1 MNIYYDSTMQRFT
14 LNTKSTCYI
23 LEICDGKFPI
33 HVYYGSKDENIEP
46 TRIPLQCSFSPYF
59 SEENPHISP
68 DTYPFELPCF
78 GSGDYRTTA
87 IRIKNK
93 NGDSICQ
100 FEYEGHRIFNGRIE
114 LTGLPFASA
123 DANTET
129 LELQLIDK
137 LTNCNVKLYY
147 TVFPEEDIISRY
159 ITVTNLGN
167 ADAIIE
173 KLMSLSLDL
182 PGCNYDMISLYGSH
196 CNERNYQRTPLFFGT
211 QSICSRRG
219 ASSHQ
224 FNPFISVCEKSA
236 NEKAGNV
243 YGFNFVFS
251 GNFLDEVE
259 VDQQETTRI
268 QIGLGSENFTWLLK
282 SGESF
287 TSPEA
292 IMTFSSTGIGQM
304 SRNFHRFIRNH
315 ILPTEPFSRRPV
327 VLNTWEACYFDI
339 NEVEMLRFAESAA
352 NCGIDMLVMDDGWFG
367 KRNDDKSGLGDWY
380 YNGNKFKKGLATF
393 VDCVKSYG
401 IKFGIWIEPEMVNP
415 DSELYRAHPEWC
427 LKAIGRKNLLCRHQL
442 VLDMTNPEVIQ
453 HLKDVFSK
461 AFDGVSIDYFKWDM
475 NRHLS
480 EVGASALPPERQ
492 GEAAYRYMLGVYELL
507 AFFKKKFPNAM
518 IETCSGGGGR
528 YDLGMMKY
536 GTMIWTSDNTYP
548 KTRAKIQYSSLLAY
562 PASTMSCHVSDPG
575 NSLSELKYRY
585 EVALGGALGYEL
597 HLPNASK
604 EIKSAIAAQVRSY
617 REYEDLILRGDY
629 YSLYNPFECNLSAY
643 YYADASHDRILLSAI
658 EIYSS
663 KAKPYCL
670 SIPGAQPDA
679 TYYDS
684 IGKKT
689 YTGRQLISGIPYY
702 THAADSLSQIWYF
715 TKQ

>member
-1 MNIYYDSTMQRFT
+1 MRHIAESNRFIIDTQNTRYIFEILENKYPVHIYY
-14 LNTKSTCYI
+14 
-23 LEICDGKFPI
+23 GKKDDDIASVWSPI
-33 HVYYGSKDENIEP
+33 
-46 TRIPLQCSFSPYF
+46 QCSFSPYYN
-59 SEENPHISP
+59 EEKQHISP

-78 GSGDYRTTA
+78 GSGDYRATA

-100 FEYEGHRIFNGRIE
+100 FEYEGYRIFKGRIE
-114 LTGLPFASA
+114 LPGLPYATA
-123 DANTET
+123 DSNTET

-137 LTNCNVKLYY
+137 LTNCGVKLYY
-147 TVFPEEDIISRY
+147 TVFPEEDVISRY
-159 ITVTNLGN
+159 ITVTNNGDH
-167 ADAIIE
+167 DAVIE

-182 PGCNYDMISLYGSH
+182 PGCYYDMISLYGSH
-196 CNERNYQRTPLFFGT
+196 SNERNYQRMPLFFGT

-224 FNPFISVCEKSA
+224 FNPFISICDKNA
-236 NEKAGNV
+236 NEKTGNV

-251 GNFLDEVE
+251 GNFLDEVD
-259 VDQQETTRI
+259 VDQQETTRV
-268 QIGLGSENFTWLLK
+268 QIGLGSENFTWLLR

-292 IMTFSSTGIGQM
+292 IMTFSSAGIGQM
-304 SRNFHRFIRNH
+304 SRNFHNFIRKH
-315 ILPTEPFSRRPV
+315 ILPPEPFARRPV

-339 NEVEMLRFAESAA
+339 DEAEMLRFAEAAA

-367 KRNDDKSGLGDWY
+367 KRNNDQAGLGDWF
-380 YNGNKFKKGLATF
+380 YNKNKFKNGLAAF
-393 VDCVKSYG
+393 VNSVKSRG

-415 DSELYRAHPEWC
+415 DSELYRAHPDWC
-427 LKAIGRKNLLCRHQL
+427 LKAVGRENLLCRHQL
-442 VLDMTNPEVIQ
+442 VLDMTNPEVI
-453 HLKDVFSK
+453 HYLKESFGK
-461 AFDGVSIDYFKWDM
+461 AFEGVSIDYFKWDM

-480 EVGASALPPERQ
+480 EVGTSNLPCERQ
-492 GEAAYRYMLGVYELL
+492 GETAYRYMLGVYELL
-507 AFFKKKFPNAM
+507 AFFRKKFPNTM

-562 PASTMSCHVSDPG
+562 PASTMSCHVSDPD
-575 NSLSELKYRY
+575 NNLAALKYRY
-585 EVALGGALGYEL
+585 DVAIGGALGYEL
-597 HLPNASK
+597 HLPNASE
-604 EIKSAIAAQVRSY
+604 EIKNAIAEQIRCY
-617 REYEDLILRGDY
+617 RTYEDLILRGDY
-629 YSLYNPFECNLSAY
+629 YSLINPFECNLNAY
-643 YYADASHDRILLSAI
+643 YYADAAHDRILLSAI

-670 SIPGAQPDA
+670 AIPGAQPDA
-679 TYYDS
+679 TYYDN

-689 YTGRQLISGIPYY
+689 YSGRQLISGIPYY
-702 THAADSLSQIWYF
+702 THAADSVSQIWYF